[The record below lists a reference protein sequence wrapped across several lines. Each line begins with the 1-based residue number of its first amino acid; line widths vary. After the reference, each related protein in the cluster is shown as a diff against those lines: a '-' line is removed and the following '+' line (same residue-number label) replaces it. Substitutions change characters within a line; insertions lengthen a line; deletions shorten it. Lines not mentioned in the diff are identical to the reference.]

1 MILKSNVYIVLR
13 DQCQY
18 LMDYISD
25 LLAKLKKNQEYLAII
40 EKNREEEIRE
50 LRRKIEKNRFGNQT
64 SISPT
69 NPQILNIPFT
79 FKSDALALIK
89 SLKTSY

>member
-25 LLAKLKKNQEYLAII
+25 LLAKLKKNQDYLAII
-40 EKNREEEIRE
+40 EKNREEEIRD
-50 LRRKIEKNRFGNQT
+50 LRKRI
-64 SISPT
+64 
-69 NPQILNIPFT
+69 
-79 FKSDALALIK
+79 
-89 SLKTSY
+89 

>member
-1 MILKSNVYIVLR
+1 MKVQYKLTDEMILKSNIYIVLR

-25 LLAKLKKNQEYLAII
+25 LLGKLNKNQEYLTII

-50 LRRKIEKNRFGNQT
+50 LRKKI
-64 SISPT
+64 
-69 NPQILNIPFT
+69 
-79 FKSDALALIK
+79 
-89 SLKTSY
+89 